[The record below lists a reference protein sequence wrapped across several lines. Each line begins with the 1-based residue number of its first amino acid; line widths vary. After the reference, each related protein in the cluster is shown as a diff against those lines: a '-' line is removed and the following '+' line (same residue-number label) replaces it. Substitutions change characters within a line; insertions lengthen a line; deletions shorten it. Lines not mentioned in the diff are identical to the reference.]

1 MRLLLAVPPPRAEK
15 IYGRFSSIGTLYP
28 SLGLAYLAAYA
39 EKEGHEVKIIDSEAD
54 GSTYE
59 DINRTALKFCPDLVG
74 LQTYCTNM
82 NRAYKVAENL
92 KKILDTKVVLGGA
105 QATLD
110 PVKTILNKNIDFVI
124 CGEGEKALTE
134 LLKSFKKENLSKI
147 PGLVYKDRGEIKINK
162 GEDLIENLDEIPI
175 PARHLVPMEKYHSS
189 ANLRGKVTLNI
200 VTSRG
205 CPYRCAYCAGPLIF
219 GKTHRFH
226 STDRV
231 IEEMKLL
238 KEKYKA
244 DSIQFFD
251 ETFTINRKRV
261 IELCDKIIGERLDL
275 VWSCFT
281 RVNLVDKELLRKM
294 KQAGCYL
301 IFYGLESGVQRLLD
315 LIQKDIRLEH
325 AERAMKITHEA
336 GIETWA
342 SFMLGLP
349 SETREE
355 AEQTIDFAI
364 KVNPTFAQFPIT
376 TPFPGTRLYDLAL
389 KYGKL
394 ETDWE
399 NFTTW
404 DKVVFISDGRTEKE
418 IKDSVKKAYRKFYLR
433 PAYMLKRVRSISRLP
448 LKKSFALVKTAAL
461 TFFR

>member
-1 MRLLLAVPPPRAEK
+1 M
-15 IYGRFSSIGTLYP
+15 
-28 SLGLAYLAAYA
+28 
-39 EKEGHEVKIIDSEAD
+39 
-54 GSTYE
+54 
-59 DINRTALKFCPDLVG
+59 
-74 LQTYCTNM
+74 QTYCTNI
-82 NRAYKVAENL
+82 NRVYKVAENL
-92 KKILDTKVVLGGA
+92 KKFLDTKIVLGGA

-110 PVKTILNKNIDFVI
+110 PVKTISNENIDFVI
-124 CGEGEKALTE
+124 CGEGETGLAW
-134 LLKSFKKENLSKI
+134 LLKSFEKENLPGI
-147 PGLVYKDRGEIKINK
+147 PGLVYKDEGEIKINK
-162 GEDLIENLDEIPI
+162 KGDLIKNLDEIPI

-189 ANLRGKVTLNI
+189 ANLRGKRTLNI

-226 STDRV
+226 SVKRV
-231 IEEMKLL
+231 IEEIKLL
-238 KEKYKA
+238 KERYKA

-261 IELCDKIIGERLDL
+261 IELCDEIIREKLGLE
-275 VWSCFT
+275 WSCFT
-281 RVNLVDKELLRKM
+281 RANLVDRELLRKM

-301 IFYGLESGVQRLLD
+301 IFYGLESGVRRLLD
-315 LIQKDIRLEH
+315 LIQKDITLEQSEE
-325 AERAMKITHEA
+325 AVRMTHEA

-349 SETREE
+349 SETKEDT
-355 AEQTIDFAI
+355 EQTIDFAI
-364 KVNPTFAQFPIT
+364 KVNPTFVQFPIT

-394 ETDWE
+394 KTDWE

-404 DKVVFISDGRTEKE
+404 DKVVFISNGRTEKE
-418 IKDSVKKAYRKFYLR
+418 IEKAVKKAYRRFYLR
-433 PAYMLKRVRSISRLP
+433 PASMLKRIKSVSKLP